1 MENDKIEQIILINK
15 DHTRSV
21 WKSMNNSYL
30 KLKQP
35 DCSFYS
41 EEGYEIPIHKE
52 LLLQT
57 KLMQE
62 FVKSIDCCCCK
73 IEVFVP
79 SLTKEELE
87 LLVKFLYCGEVICS
101 NKSIACKVFS
111 NLVQFFGFSEC
122 MEINGKP
129 IKVLPKEKFNAS
141 QEKCHLVSKK
151 ENAGDF
157 SSNKDFHDQ
166 KSQDENCL
174 KIGEIES
181 KLNKVT
187 KREEYDKVLENSSI
201 ISSKYLSTSNLDIK
215 VAENEE

>member
-41 EEGYEIPIHKE
+41 EEGYEIPVHKE

-87 LLVKFLYCGEVICS
+87 LLVEFLYCGEVICS

-111 NLVQFFGFSEC
+111 NLVQFFGFPEC

-129 IKVLPKEKFNAS
+129 IKVLPKEKFNAF

-151 ENAGDF
+151 EN
-157 SSNKDFHDQ
+157 
-166 KSQDENCL
+166 
-174 KIGEIES
+174 
-181 KLNKVT
+181 
-187 KREEYDKVLENSSI
+187 KRWRFFKQ
-201 ISSKYLSTSNLDIK
+201 
-215 VAENEE
+215 